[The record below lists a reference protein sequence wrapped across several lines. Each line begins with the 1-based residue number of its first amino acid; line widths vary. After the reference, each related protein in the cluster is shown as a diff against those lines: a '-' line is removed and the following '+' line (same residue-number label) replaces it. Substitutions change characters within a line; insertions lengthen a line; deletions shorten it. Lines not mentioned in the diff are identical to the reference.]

1 MLHSGGYTDNGGG
14 SASVGV
20 GGIWEI
26 SVLYRPINFA
36 VN

>member
-20 GGIWEI
+20 GGIWEM
-26 SVLYRPINFA
+26 YCPINFA